1 MINNIKL
8 IPTIF
13 IFFILFIMIKS
24 YIGNFDY
31 KEQYN
36 NKENNIIDKT
46 NNKENKI
53 NDIIDKTNNKIND
66 INNKI
71 DNITLCNKK
80 HNSLIYAEV
89 PQYAYLDHANV
100 LHITKHKDIA
110 KKYGRGKYIQTNIAS
125 IHGYPANSKEK
136 YYILTVYKNR
146 IESKNAK
153 PIPKELKQLCIK
165 LRDIQGYYSVIEYI

>member
-36 NKENNIIDKT
+36 NKID
-46 NNKENKI
+46 
-53 NDIIDKTNNKIND
+53 D
-66 INNKI
+66 
-71 DNITLCNKK
+71 ITLCNRK
-80 HNSLIYAEV
+80 HNSLTYTEV
-89 PQYAYLDHANV
+89 PQYAYLDHANI
-100 LHITKHKDIA
+100 LHITKYKDIA
-110 KKYGRGKYIQTNIAS
+110 KEYGHGKYISTNIAS
-125 IHGYPANSKEK
+125 IHGYPTNSKEK

-146 IESKNAK
+146 IESRYSKS
-153 PIPKELKQLCIK
+153 IPKELKNLCIK
-165 LRDIQGYYSVIEYI
+165 LRNI